1 MAISSVQEIGP
12 VVYSGKKEE
21 GGLLTKWKVAQDTS
35 ESEEMLSLLN
45 KVTVFIKKLRCFAP
59 LDLFI

>member
-21 GGLLTKWKVAQDTS
+21 GGLLIKWKVAQDTS
-35 ESEEMLSLLN
+35 ESEEMLNGLILYIGTGKPSN
-45 KVTVFIKKLRCFAP
+45 GY
-59 LDLFI
+59 